1 MNHPADFT
9 RLLHQLLQQ
18 APNGL
23 SEYELIGLLKSESHA
38 IFSPDLSLSDPLV
51 MFQTHFVLFHQLY
64 QLRNQLRT
72 REEAELTI
80 SAMRIQLQPYQPRRA
95 DITAHDG
102 LAAYYLNWDN
112 FKQTSEADVTSLLAD
127 FWLRMRGV
135 LSSEERSA
143 ALAVLEL
150 DEKADMPT
158 IRRQY
163 RRLMHLHHPD
173 KGGDHHYCQQLS
185 DAYRKLT

>member
-1 MNHPADFT
+1 MSQPADFAG
-9 RLLHQLLQQ
+9 LLHQLLQQ
-18 APNGL
+18 APEGL
-23 SEYELIGLLKSESHA
+23 SEYDLISLLKSAPHC
-38 IFSPDLSLSDPLV
+38 IFASELTLSDPLV

-64 QLRNQLRT
+64 QLRNHLRL
-72 REEAELTI
+72 RQQNELLI
-80 SAMRIQLQPYQPRRA
+80 SAMRIQLQPYQPGNA

-112 FKQTSEADVTSLLAD
+112 FRQTSEADVTSLLDD
-127 FWLRMRGV
+127 FWRRMSGV
-135 LSSEERSA
+135 LSPDERRA
-143 ALAVLEL
+143 ALAILEL
-150 DEKADMPT
+150 DDSADQAA

-173 KGGDHHYCQQLS
+173 KGGDHAYCQQLS